1 MDLADHSGALALGQW
16 SLLAGTLLA
25 ATVWG
30 MFAHRPR
37 RPPLDLTQHSTSR
50 TRFVLITALLLYIV
64 RPVLRLALP
73 TPLGW
78 AVDLLTEDLEAIGFF
93 MGWFAGDFSAAANV
107 AVLGALTVNCAV
119 GALLGT
125 RYPTVLLGLY
135 VVGRVVSPH
144 ERHRRRLIV
153 ASLAALAPLVLFFSI
168 VEDVRIKRGHDSLDL
183 LGIAQ
188 LSDFGDAIAVSRSDS
203 QAKDRDPLVSTLRRL
218 YAWPNAASTILTPD
232 PIPYRGFGTWASDC
246 LPYLQIGTWG
256 ADARQR
262 FFDAGFGTQHASD
275 YGFLNVVSSTV
286 EFGVLADGWSTA
298 GPVGVFVFG
307 SVVMLALCMSEHL
320 VLCGLRLSYT
330 GKLVLVCILM
340 KGCIQCYMYPT
351 QLVIRY
357 IVIYTCFWTVV
368 VVIMDALSS
377 YYQGT
382 LRHGSRYAIAR
393 SG

>member
-1 MDLADHSGALALGQW
+1 
-16 SLLAGTLLA
+16 
-25 ATVWG
+25 
-30 MFAHRPR
+30 
-37 RPPLDLTQHSTSR
+37 
-50 TRFVLITALLLYIV
+50 
-64 RPVLRLALP
+64 
-73 TPLGW
+73 LGW
-78 AVDLLTEDLEAIGFF
+78 AVDLVTEDLEAIGFF
-93 MGWFAGDFSAAANV
+93 LGWFAGDFSAAANV

-135 VVGRVVSPH
+135 VVGRLVSPH

-183 LGIAQ
+183 LGVAQ

-203 QAKDRDPLVSTLRRL
+203 QAKDRDPLVNTLRRL

-232 PIPYRGFGTWASDC
+232 PVPYRGFAHWASDC

-256 ADARQR
+256 SDARGR
-262 FFDAGFGTQHASD
+262 FFDAGFGTGHASD
-275 YGFLNVVSSTV
+275 YGFLNVVGSTV
-286 EFGVLADGWSTA
+286 EFGLLADGWSTA

-307 SVVMLALCMSEHL
+307 AVVMLALCMSEHL
-320 VLCGLRLSYT
+320 VLCVLRLSYT

-340 KGCIQCYMYPT
+340 KGCIQCYVYPT
-351 QLVIRY
+351 QLVVRY
-357 IVIYTCFWTVV
+357 IVLYTCFWTVV

-377 YYQGT
+377 YYQGA
-382 LRHGSRYAIAR
+382 LRHGSRYATAR